1 MSFRLLKLSVFSF
14 LLLFVSLTV
23 QAQEDDDDW
32 FGDDNSNHN
41 FNFDFHLRGNPTI
54 ETNYGFSKNSLD
66 RLTGKFSKT
75 NLAEIRLG
83 YTREHPISSTES
95 IMKYKS
101 SYVGLSNISYKLA
114 QESIAPDYNADMWRF
129 SAGWDNGYG
138 YKLGQ
143 KSAIIFY
150 NGNGVTW
157 SNLKIKNSIPNP
169 ADSLYLGMF
178 NNSFRFG
185 QKTEGGV
192 KIQIIPQLVL
202 NAGYERAQIFPRLL
216 FWKWA
221 GSAIIEVAGQAML
234 DEFIDKIVD
243 STPMAAPVIS
253 FLLKNGLSY
262 GIYELRKEK
271 MNWPFNT
278 AAPFLTDSYKFGITF
293 IF

>member
-1 MSFRLLKLSVFSF
+1 MSYRLLKLSVFSF
-14 LLLFVSLTV
+14 LVLFVSLTV
-23 QAQEDDDDW
+23 HAQDEGDDW
-32 FGDDNSNHN
+32 FGDDNSSHN
-41 FNFDFHLRGNPTI
+41 FNIDFHLRGNPTI

-66 RLTGKFSKT
+66 RLSGKFSKT

-83 YTREHPISSTES
+83 YTREHNISSTES

-114 QESIAPDYNADMWRF
+114 QESTTPDYNADMWRI

-138 YKLGQ
+138 YKPGQ

-150 NGNGVTW
+150 HGNGVTW
-157 SNLKIKNSIPNP
+157 SNLKIKNSISNP
-169 ADSLYLGMF
+169 ADSVALGMF

-185 QKTEGGV
+185 QKTEGGI

-278 AAPFLTDSYKFGITF
+278 AAPILTDSYKVGITF

>member
-14 LLLFVSLTV
+14 LVLFVSLTV
-23 QAQEDDDDW
+23 HAQEDGDDW

-54 ETNYGFSKNSLD
+54 ETNYGFAKNSLD

-114 QESIAPDYNADMWRF
+114 QESTTPDYNADMWRF

-138 YKLGQ
+138 YNLGQ

-150 NGNGVTW
+150 HGNGVTW

-202 NAGYERAQIFPRLL
+202 NAGFERAQIFPRLL

-243 STPMAAPVIS
+243 STPMAAPVIN